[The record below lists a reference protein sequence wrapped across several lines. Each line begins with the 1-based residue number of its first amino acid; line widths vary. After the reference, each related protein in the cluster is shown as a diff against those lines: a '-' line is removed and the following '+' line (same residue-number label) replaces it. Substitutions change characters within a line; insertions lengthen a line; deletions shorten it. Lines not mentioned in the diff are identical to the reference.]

1 MGKDRVGIIFVG
13 GVHGVGKSTCCQQ
26 VAERTGLR
34 WLTASVLIKAEMQS
48 AIAVGSK
55 VVVDPIGNQ
64 ELLLRGVR
72 NCLSSDHG
80 RALLDGH
87 FTVLNVDGEIV
98 AIDIDVFVRLGLE
111 RIIVIRDQAAAI
123 CNRLRE
129 RDGQDWSI
137 YIISVHQDAE
147 ISQAH
152 AVATKLRLPV
162 LLIDAFDANG
172 LEKAV
177 EWIRGQ
183 A

>member
-1 MGKDRVGIIFVG
+1 MAIVFVG
-13 GVHGVGKSTCCQQ
+13 GVHGVGKSTHCQHISQ
-26 VAERTGLR
+26 RTGLR
-34 WLTASVLIKAEMQS
+34 WFMASALIKAEMQS

-72 NCLSSDHG
+72 NCMSPDQG

-87 FTVLNVDGEIV
+87 FTLQNADGEIV
-98 AIDIDVFVRLGLE
+98 AIDIDVLLRLGLE
-111 RIIVIRDQAAAI
+111 RIIVIRDEAAAI
-123 CNRLRE
+123 CSRLRE

-137 YIISVHQDAE
+137 SQISAHQDTE
-147 ISQAH
+147 INQAH
-152 AVATKLRLPV
+152 DVATKLRIPV
-162 LLIDAFDANG
+162 LLIDAFDPNG

-177 EWIRGQ
+177 EFLV

>member
-1 MGKDRVGIIFVG
+1 MGIIFVG

-34 WLTASVLIKAEMQS
+34 WLTASILIKAEMQS

-55 VVVDPIGNQ
+55 VVVDPLGNQ
-64 ELLLRGVR
+64 ELLIRGVR
-72 NCLSSDHG
+72 NCMSPDQG

-87 FTVLNVDGEIV
+87 FTLLNSDGKIV

-111 RIIVIRDQAAAI
+111 RIIVIRDEAAAI

-129 RDGQDWSI
+129 RDGQAWSI
-137 YIISVHQDAE
+137 STINLHQDAE

-152 AVATKLRLPV
+152 AVATKLRIPV
-162 LLIDAFDANG
+162 LLIDASDANG

-177 EWIRGQ
+177 EVLV

>member
-1 MGKDRVGIIFVG
+1 MAIVFVG
-13 GVHGVGKSTCCQQ
+13 GVHGVGKSTHCQYIS
-26 VAERTGLR
+26 ERTGLQ
-34 WLTASVLIKAEMQS
+34 WFMASALIKAEMQS

-72 NCLSSDHG
+72 NCMSPGQG

-87 FTVLNVDGEIV
+87 FTLLNAGGETV

-111 RIIVIRDQAAAI
+111 RIIVIRDEAAAI
-123 CNRLRE
+123 CDRLRE

-137 YIISVHQDAE
+137 SIISVHQDAE
-147 ISQAH
+147 INQAH
-152 AVATKLRLPV
+152 AVATKLRIPV

-177 EWIRGQ
+177 EVLV